1 MKRTIIYVFGPK
13 RLSPQYSSNTELK
26 LQEGGWL
33 KIGQTSEE
41 NDNIDKWESAM
52 VRINQE
58 VRTGIPEVCQL
69 FEVFEYPEQTGKTDD
84 TVRSLLTDDIYNL
97 ECSKV
102 HNQNIDKYEIRAGRE
117 FVYGVTR
124 SQVLNAIAKFERNLI
139 LDNYGKEG
147 FDNLMQMIKD
157 NNSGDS
163 PLEINQDMDSS
174 AEISTNK
181 KSEWCDKLWNSVID
195 KIKSTIGSSIRNPKG
210 RPYINF
216 NSPRRKDFF
225 YDCGYSVRYGI
236 TTVTITT
243 LNGEDAK
250 NQMNEFIAKNDVLT
264 QLPNLKLK
272 QGTKQKNKWA
282 WLITDT
288 LDKTDDELVNWFADT
303 ILKFYSIFE
312 NIEAVK

>member
-13 RLSPQYSSNTELK
+13 RLTPQYSSNTELK

-52 VRINQE
+52 ARIYNE
-58 VRTGIPEVCQL
+58 SRTGIPEVCQL
-69 FEVFEYPEQTGKTDD
+69 FEVFEYPEQPGRTDD
-84 TVRSLLTDDIYNL
+84 IIRSLLTDDIYNL

-163 PLEINQDMDSS
+163 PLEINQDIDPS

-181 KSEWCDKLWNSVID
+181 KSEWCDNLWNSVID
-195 KIKSTIGSSIRNPKG
+195 KIKSTIGSSISNPKG

-236 TTVTITT
+236 TTVTIST

-250 NQMNEFIAKNDVLT
+250 TQMDEFIAKNDVLT
-264 QLPNLKLK
+264 QLPDLKLK

-312 NIEAVK
+312 NIEGQ

>member
-52 VRINQE
+52 ARIYNE
-58 VRTGIPEVCQL
+58 ARTGIPEVCQL
-69 FEVFEYPEQTGKTDD
+69 FEVFEYPEQTGNTDD
-84 TVRSLLTDDIYNL
+84 AIRSLLTDDIYNL

-163 PLEINQDMDSS
+163 PLEINQDIDPS

-181 KSEWCDKLWNSVID
+181 KSEWCDNLWNSVID
-195 KIKSTIGSSIRNPKG
+195 KIKSTIGSSISNPKG

-236 TTVTITT
+236 TTVTIST

-250 NQMNEFIAKNDVLT
+250 TQMDEFIAKNDVLT
-264 QLPNLKLK
+264 QLPDLKLK

-312 NIEAVK
+312 NIEGQ

>member
-13 RLSPQYSSNTELK
+13 RLSPQYFSNTELSQ
-26 LQEGGWL
+26 QEGGWH

-41 NDNIDKWESAM
+41 NDNIDKWKSAM

-69 FEVFEYPEQTGKTDD
+69 FEVFEYPDQMGNTDD
-84 TVRSLLTDDIYNL
+84 NIRSLLTDDIYNL

-102 HNQNIDKYEIRAGRE
+102 HNQNIEKYEIRAGRE

-139 LDNYGKEG
+139 LDNYGKKG

-157 NNSGDS
+157 NNSGES

-181 KSEWCDKLWNSVID
+181 KSEWCDNLWNSIID
-195 KIKSTIGSSIRNPKG
+195 KIKGKIGSSISNPKG
-210 RPYINF
+210 RPYISF
-216 NSPRRKDFF
+216 NSPSRKDFF

-236 TTVTITT
+236 TTITISTF
-243 LNGEDAK
+243 NGEKAK
-250 NQMNEFIAKNDVLT
+250 EEMDDFITKNNILT
-264 QLPNLKLK
+264 LLPDLKLK
-272 QGTKQKNKWA
+272 QGTRQKDKWA

-288 LDKTDDELVNWFADT
+288 LNKTDEELVNWFADN

-312 NIEAVK
+312 NIEGQ

>member
-69 FEVFEYPEQTGKTDD
+69 FEVFEYPEQTGNTDD
-84 TVRSLLTDDIYNL
+84 ATRSLLTDDIYNL

-163 PLEINQDMDSS
+163 PLEINQDIDPS

-181 KSEWCDKLWNSVID
+181 KSEWCDNLWNSVID
-195 KIKSTIGSSIRNPKG
+195 KIKSTIGSSISNPKG

-236 TTVTITT
+236 TTVTIST

-250 NQMNEFIAKNDVLT
+250 TQMDEFIAKNDVLT
-264 QLPNLKLK
+264 QLPDLKLK

-312 NIEAVK
+312 NIEGQ

>member
-13 RLSPQYSSNTELK
+13 RLTPQYSSNTELK

-52 VRINQE
+52 ARIYKE
-58 VRTGIPEVCQL
+58 ARTGIPEVCQL
-69 FEVFEYPEQTGKTDD
+69 FEVFEYPEQPGRTDD
-84 TVRSLLTDDIYNL
+84 IIRSLLTDDIYNL

-102 HNQNIDKYEIRAGRE
+102 HNQNIDKHEIRAGRE

-174 AEISTNK
+174 AEISTNE
-181 KSEWCDKLWNSVID
+181 KSEWCDNLWDSVVD
-195 KIKSTIGSSIRNPKG
+195 KIKGTIGSSISNTKG
-210 RPYINF
+210 RAYIKF
-216 NSPRRKDFF
+216 NSPSRKDFF
-225 YDCGYSVRYGI
+225 YDCGYNVRYGI

-243 LNGEDAK
+243 LNGEEAK
-250 NQMNEFIAKNDVLT
+250 NQMDEFIAKNDVLT
-264 QLPNLKLK
+264 QIPNLKLK
-272 QGTKQKNKWA
+272 QGAKQKKKWA

-288 LDKTDDELVNWFADT
+288 LNKTDEELVNWFADT
-303 ILKFYSIFE
+303 VLKFYNTFE
-312 NIEAVK
+312 LKSNQ

>member
-1 MKRTIIYVFGPK
+1 MKRIIIYVFGPK
-13 RLSPQYSSNTELK
+13 RLSPQYFSNTELSQ
-26 LQEGGWL
+26 QEGGWL

-41 NDNIDKWESAM
+41 NDNIDKWKSAM
-52 VRINQE
+52 ARINQE

-69 FEVFEYPEQTGKTDD
+69 FEVFEYPDQMGNTDD
-84 TVRSLLTDDIYNL
+84 NIRSLLTDDIYNL

-157 NNSGDS
+157 NNSGES
-163 PLEINQDMDSS
+163 PLEINQEIDSS

-181 KSEWCDKLWNSVID
+181 KSEWCDNLWNNIID
-195 KIKSTIGSSIRNPKG
+195 KIKGTIGSTISNPEG
-210 RPYINF
+210 RPYISF
-216 NSPRRKDFF
+216 NSPSRKDFF

-236 TTVTITT
+236 TTITISTF
-243 LNGEDAK
+243 NGEKAK
-250 NQMNEFIAKNDVLT
+250 EEMDDFITKNNILT
-264 QLPNLKLK
+264 LLPDLKLK
-272 QGTKQKNKWA
+272 QGTKQKDKWA

-288 LDKTDDELVNWFADT
+288 LNKPDEELVNWFADN

-312 NIEAVK
+312 NIEGQ

>member
-69 FEVFEYPEQTGKTDD
+69 FEVFEYPEQTGNTDD
-84 TVRSLLTDDIYNL
+84 AIRSLLTDDIYNL

-163 PLEINQDMDSS
+163 PLEINQDIDPS

-181 KSEWCDKLWNSVID
+181 KSEWCDNLWNSVID
-195 KIKSTIGSSIRNPKG
+195 KIKSTIGSSISNPKG

-236 TTVTITT
+236 TTVTIST

-250 NQMNEFIAKNDVLT
+250 TQMDEFIAKNDVLT
-264 QLPNLKLK
+264 LLPDLKLK

-312 NIEAVK
+312 NIEGQ

>member
-69 FEVFEYPEQTGKTDD
+69 FEVFEYPEQTGNTDD
-84 TVRSLLTDDIYNL
+84 AIRSLLTDDIYNL

-147 FDNLMQMIKD
+147 FDNLIQTIKD

-163 PLEINQDMDSS
+163 PLEINQDIDPS

-181 KSEWCDKLWNSVID
+181 KSEWCDNLWNSVID
-195 KIKSTIGSSIRNPKG
+195 KIKSTIGSSISNPKG

-236 TTVTITT
+236 TTVTIST

-250 NQMNEFIAKNDVLT
+250 TQMDEFIAKNDVLT
-264 QLPNLKLK
+264 QLPDLKLK

-312 NIEAVK
+312 NIEGQ

>member
-13 RLSPQYSSNTELK
+13 RLSPQYFSNTELSQ
-26 LQEGGWL
+26 QEGGWL

-41 NDNIDKWESAM
+41 NDNIDKWKSAM

-69 FEVFEYPEQTGKTDD
+69 FEVFEYPDQMGNTDD
-84 TVRSLLTDDIYNL
+84 NIRSLLTDDIYNL

-102 HNQNIDKYEIRAGRE
+102 HNQNIEKYEIRAGRE

-139 LDNYGKEG
+139 LDNYGKKG

-157 NNSGDS
+157 NNSGES
-163 PLEINQDMDSS
+163 PLEINQEIDSS

-181 KSEWCDKLWNSVID
+181 KSEWCDNLWNSIID
-195 KIKSTIGSSIRNPKG
+195 KIKGTIGFSISNPKG
-210 RPYINF
+210 RPYISF
-216 NSPRRKDFF
+216 NSPSRKDFF

-236 TTVTITT
+236 TTITISTF
-243 LNGEDAK
+243 NGEKAK
-250 NQMNEFIAKNDVLT
+250 EEMDDFITKNNILT
-264 QLPNLKLK
+264 LLPDLKLK
-272 QGTKQKNKWA
+272 QGTRQKDKWA

-288 LDKTDDELVNWFADT
+288 LNKPDEELVNWFADN

-312 NIEAVK
+312 NIEGY

>member
-124 SQVLNAIAKFERNLI
+124 SQVVNAIAKFERNLI

-147 FDNLMQMIKD
+147 FD
-157 NNSGDS
+157 
-163 PLEINQDMDSS
+163 
-174 AEISTNK
+174 
-181 KSEWCDKLWNSVID
+181 
-195 KIKSTIGSSIRNPKG
+195 KIG
-210 RPYINF
+210 RAH
-216 NSPRRKDFF
+216 
-225 YDCGYSVRYGI
+225 V
-236 TTVTITT
+236 
-243 LNGEDAK
+243 
-250 NQMNEFIAKNDVLT
+250 
-264 QLPNLKLK
+264 
-272 QGTKQKNKWA
+272 
-282 WLITDT
+282 
-288 LDKTDDELVNWFADT
+288 
-303 ILKFYSIFE
+303 
-312 NIEAVK
+312 

>member
-69 FEVFEYPEQTGKTDD
+69 FEVFEFPEQTGNTDD
-84 TVRSLLTDDIYNL
+84 AIRSLLTDDIYNL
-97 ECSKV
+97 VCSKV

-163 PLEINQDMDSS
+163 PLEINQDIDPS

-181 KSEWCDKLWNSVID
+181 KSEWCDNLWNSVID
-195 KIKSTIGSSIRNPKG
+195 KIKSTIGSSISNPKG

-236 TTVTITT
+236 TTVTIST

-250 NQMNEFIAKNDVLT
+250 TQMDEFIAKNDVLT
-264 QLPNLKLK
+264 QLPDLKLK

-312 NIEAVK
+312 NIEGQ

>member
-13 RLSPQYSSNTELK
+13 RLTPQYSSNTELK

-52 VRINQE
+52 ARIYKE
-58 VRTGIPEVCQL
+58 ARTGIPEVCQL
-69 FEVFEYPEQTGKTDD
+69 FEVFEYPEQPGRTDD
-84 TVRSLLTDDIYNL
+84 IIRSLLTGDIYNL

-102 HNQNIDKYEIRAGRE
+102 HNQNIDKHEIRAGRE

-174 AEISTNK
+174 AEFSTSK
-181 KSEWCDKLWNSVID
+181 KSEWCDNLWNSVID
-195 KIKSTIGSSIRNPKG
+195 KIKSTIGSSISNPKG

-236 TTVTITT
+236 TTVTIST

-250 NQMNEFIAKNDVLT
+250 KQMDEFIAKNDVLT
-264 QLPNLKLK
+264 QLPDLKLK

-312 NIEAVK
+312 NIEGQ

>member
-41 NDNIDKWESAM
+41 NDNIGKWESAM
-52 VRINQE
+52 ARINQE

-69 FEVFEYPEQTGKTDD
+69 FEVFEYPEQTGNTDD
-84 TVRSLLTDDIYNL
+84 NIRSLLTDDIYNL

-124 SQVLNAIAKFERNLI
+124 SRVLNAIAKFERNLI

-181 KSEWCDKLWNSVID
+181 KSEWCDNLWNNVID
-195 KIKSTIGSSIRNPKG
+195 KIKSTIGSSISNPKG

-216 NSPRRKDFF
+216 NSPNRKDFF

-236 TTVTITT
+236 TTVTIST
-243 LNGEDAK
+243 LNGEAAK
-250 NQMNEFIAKNDVLT
+250 KQMDEFIAKNDVLT

-272 QGTKQKNKWA
+272 QGAKQKNKWA

-312 NIEAVK
+312 NIEGQ

>member
-102 HNQNIDKYEIRAGRE
+102 HNQNIDKYEIRAGHE

-181 KSEWCDKLWNSVID
+181 KSEWCDYLWNSVID
-195 KIKSTIGSSIRNPKG
+195 KIKSTIGSSISNPKG

-236 TTVTITT
+236 TTVTIST
-243 LNGEDAK
+243 LNGEHAK
-250 NQMNEFIAKNDVLT
+250 KQMDEFIAKNDVLT

-312 NIEAVK
+312 NIEGQ

>member
-52 VRINQE
+52 ARIYNE
-58 VRTGIPEVCQL
+58 SRTGIPEVCQL
-69 FEVFEYPEQTGKTDD
+69 FEVFEYPEQPGRTDD
-84 TVRSLLTDDIYNL
+84 IIRSLLTDDIYNL

-181 KSEWCDKLWNSVID
+181 KSEWCDNLWNSVID
-195 KIKSTIGSSIRNPKG
+195 KIKSTIGSSISNPKG

-236 TTVTITT
+236 TTVTIST

-250 NQMNEFIAKNDVLT
+250 KQMDKFIAKNDVLT
-264 QLPNLKLK
+264 QLPDLKLK

-312 NIEAVK
+312 NIEGQ

>member
-52 VRINQE
+52 VRINQK

-69 FEVFEYPEQTGKTDD
+69 FEVFEYPEQTGNTDD
-84 TVRSLLTDDIYNL
+84 AIRSLLTDDIYNL

-163 PLEINQDMDSS
+163 PLEINQDIDPS

-181 KSEWCDKLWNSVID
+181 KSEWCDNLWNSVID
-195 KIKSTIGSSIRNPKG
+195 KIKSTIGSSISNPKG

-236 TTVTITT
+236 TTVTIST

-250 NQMNEFIAKNDVLT
+250 TQMDEFIAKNDVLT
-264 QLPNLKLK
+264 QLPDLKLK

-312 NIEAVK
+312 NIEGQ

>member
-69 FEVFEYPEQTGKTDD
+69 FEVFEYPEQTGNTDD
-84 TVRSLLTDDIYNL
+84 AIRSLLTDDIYNL

-102 HNQNIDKYEIRAGRE
+102 HNQNIDKYGIRAGRE

-163 PLEINQDMDSS
+163 PLEINQDIDPS

-181 KSEWCDKLWNSVID
+181 KSEWCDNLWNSVID
-195 KIKSTIGSSIRNPKG
+195 KIKSTIGSSISNPKG

-236 TTVTITT
+236 TTVTIST

-250 NQMNEFIAKNDVLT
+250 TQMDEFIAKNDVLT
-264 QLPNLKLK
+264 QLPDLKLK

-312 NIEAVK
+312 NIEGQ

>member
-69 FEVFEYPEQTGKTDD
+69 FEVFEYPEQTGNTDD
-84 TVRSLLTDDIYNL
+84 AIRSLLTDDIYNL

-163 PLEINQDMDSS
+163 PLEINQDIDPST
-174 AEISTNK
+174 EISTNK
-181 KSEWCDKLWNSVID
+181 KSEWCDNLWNSVID
-195 KIKSTIGSSIRNPKG
+195 KIKSTIGSSISNPKG

-236 TTVTITT
+236 TTVTIST

-250 NQMNEFIAKNDVLT
+250 TQMDEFIAKNDVLT
-264 QLPNLKLK
+264 QLPDLKLK

-288 LDKTDDELVNWFADT
+288 LDKTDEELVNWFVDT

-312 NIEAVK
+312 NIEGQ

>member
-69 FEVFEYPEQTGKTDD
+69 FEVFEYPEQTGNTDD
-84 TVRSLLTDDIYNL
+84 AIRSLLTDDIYNL

-163 PLEINQDMDSS
+163 PLEINQDIDPY

-181 KSEWCDKLWNSVID
+181 KSEWCDNLWNSVID
-195 KIKSTIGSSIRNPKG
+195 KIKSTIGSSISNPKG

-236 TTVTITT
+236 TTVTIST

-250 NQMNEFIAKNDVLT
+250 TQMDEFIAKNDVLT
-264 QLPNLKLK
+264 QLPDLKLK

-312 NIEAVK
+312 NIEGQ

>member
-69 FEVFEYPEQTGKTDD
+69 FEVFEYPEQTGNTDD
-84 TVRSLLTDDIYNL
+84 AIRSLLTDDIYNL

-163 PLEINQDMDSS
+163 PLEINQDIDPS

-181 KSEWCDKLWNSVID
+181 KSEWCDNLWNSVID
-195 KIKSTIGSSIRNPKG
+195 KIKSTIGSSISNPKG

-236 TTVTITT
+236 TTVTIST

-250 NQMNEFIAKNDVLT
+250 TQMDEFIAKNDVLT
-264 QLPNLKLK
+264 QLPDLKLK

-288 LDKTDDELVNWFADT
+288 LDKTDDKLVNWFADT

-312 NIEAVK
+312 NIEGQ

>member
-41 NDNIDKWESAM
+41 NDNIDKWKSAM
-52 VRINQE
+52 ARINQE

-69 FEVFEYPEQTGKTDD
+69 FEVFEYPDQMGNTDD
-84 TVRSLLTDDIYNL
+84 NIRSLLTDDIYNL

-181 KSEWCDKLWNSVID
+181 KSEWCDNLWNSVID
-195 KIKSTIGSSIRNPKG
+195 KIKSTIGSSISNPKG

-236 TTVTITT
+236 TTVTITS
-243 LNGEDAK
+243 LNCEDAK

-264 QLPNLKLK
+264 QLPDLKLK

-312 NIEAVK
+312 NIEGQ

>member
-69 FEVFEYPEQTGKTDD
+69 FEVFEYPEQTENTDD
-84 TVRSLLTDDIYNL
+84 AIRSLLTDDIYNL

-163 PLEINQDMDSS
+163 PLEINQDIDPS

-181 KSEWCDKLWNSVID
+181 KSEWCDNLWNSVID
-195 KIKSTIGSSIRNPKG
+195 KIKSTIGSSISNPKG

-236 TTVTITT
+236 TTVTIST

-250 NQMNEFIAKNDVLT
+250 TQMDEFIAKNDVLT
-264 QLPNLKLK
+264 QLPDLKLK

-312 NIEAVK
+312 NIEGQ

>member
-69 FEVFEYPEQTGKTDD
+69 FEVFEYPERTGNTDD
-84 TVRSLLTDDIYNL
+84 AIRSLLTDDIYNL

-163 PLEINQDMDSS
+163 PLEINQDIDPS

-181 KSEWCDKLWNSVID
+181 KSEWCDNLWNSVID
-195 KIKSTIGSSIRNPKG
+195 KIKSTIGSSISNPKG

-236 TTVTITT
+236 TTVTIST

-250 NQMNEFIAKNDVLT
+250 TQMDEFIAKNDVLT
-264 QLPNLKLK
+264 QLPDLKLK

-312 NIEAVK
+312 NIEGQ

>member
-41 NDNIDKWESAM
+41 NDNIDKWKSAM

-69 FEVFEYPEQTGKTDD
+69 FEVFEYPDQMGNTDD
-84 TVRSLLTDDIYNL
+84 NIRSLLTDDIYNL

-102 HNQNIDKYEIRAGRE
+102 HNQNIEKYEIRAGRE

-163 PLEINQDMDSS
+163 PLEINQDIDPS

-181 KSEWCDKLWNSVID
+181 KSEWCDNLWNSVID
-195 KIKSTIGSSIRNPKG
+195 KIKSTIGSSISNPKG

-236 TTVTITT
+236 TTVTIST

-250 NQMNEFIAKNDVLT
+250 TQMDEFIAKNDVLT
-264 QLPNLKLK
+264 QLPDLKLK

-312 NIEAVK
+312 NIEGQ

>member
-13 RLSPQYSSNTELK
+13 RLSPQYFSNTELSQ
-26 LQEGGWL
+26 QEGGWL

-41 NDNIDKWESAM
+41 NDNIDKWKSAM
-52 VRINQE
+52 ARINQE

-69 FEVFEYPEQTGKTDD
+69 FEVFEYPDQMGNTDD
-84 TVRSLLTDDIYNL
+84 NIRSLLTDDIYNL

-147 FDNLMQMIKD
+147 GDNLMQMIKD
-157 NNSGDS
+157 NNSGES
-163 PLEINQDMDSS
+163 PLEINQEIDSS

-181 KSEWCDKLWNSVID
+181 KSEWCDNLWNNIID
-195 KIKSTIGSSIRNPKG
+195 KIKGTIGSTISNPKG
-210 RPYINF
+210 RPYISF
-216 NSPRRKDFF
+216 NSPSRKDFF

-236 TTVTITT
+236 TTITISTF
-243 LNGEDAK
+243 NGEKAK
-250 NQMNEFIAKNDVLT
+250 EETDDFITKNIILT
-264 QLPNLKLK
+264 LLPDLKLK
-272 QGTKQKNKWA
+272 QGTKQKDKWA

-288 LDKTDDELVNWFADT
+288 LNKPDEELVNWFADN

-312 NIEAVK
+312 NIEGQ

>member
-69 FEVFEYPEQTGKTDD
+69 FEVFEYPEQTGNTDD
-84 TVRSLLTDDIYNL
+84 AIRSLLTDDIYNL

-163 PLEINQDMDSS
+163 PLEINQDIDPSE
-174 AEISTNK
+174 EISTNK
-181 KSEWCDKLWNSVID
+181 KSEWCDNLWNSVID
-195 KIKSTIGSSIRNPKG
+195 KIKSTIGSSISNPKG

-236 TTVTITT
+236 TTVTIST

-250 NQMNEFIAKNDVLT
+250 TQMDEFIAKNDVLT
-264 QLPNLKLK
+264 QLPDLKLK

-312 NIEAVK
+312 NIEGQ

>member
-52 VRINQE
+52 ARIYNE
-58 VRTGIPEVCQL
+58 SRTGIPEVCQL
-69 FEVFEYPEQTGKTDD
+69 FEVFEYPEQPGRTDD
-84 TVRSLLTDDIYNL
+84 IIRSLLTDDIYNL

-157 NNSGDS
+157 NNSGDL

-174 AEISTNK
+174 AEFSTSR
-181 KSEWCDKLWNSVID
+181 KSEWCDNLWNSVID
-195 KIKSTIGSSIRNPKG
+195 KIKSTIGSSISNPKG

-236 TTVTITT
+236 TTVTIST

-250 NQMNEFIAKNDVLT
+250 KQMDKFIAKNDVLT
-264 QLPNLKLK
+264 QLPDLKLK

-312 NIEAVK
+312 NIEGQ

>member
-52 VRINQE
+52 ARINKE

-69 FEVFEYPEQTGKTDD
+69 FEVFEYPEQTGNTDD
-84 TVRSLLTDDIYNL
+84 AIRSLLTDDIYNL

-102 HNQNIDKYEIRAGRE
+102 HNQNIDKYVIRAGRE

-181 KSEWCDKLWNSVID
+181 KSEWCDNLWNSVID
-195 KIKSTIGSSIRNPKG
+195 KIKSTIGSSISNPKG

-236 TTVTITT
+236 TTVTIST

-250 NQMNEFIAKNDVLT
+250 TQMDEFIAKNDVLT
-264 QLPNLKLK
+264 QLPDLKLK

-312 NIEAVK
+312 NIEGQ

>member
-13 RLSPQYSSNTELK
+13 RLTPQYSSNTELK

-52 VRINQE
+52 ARIYKE
-58 VRTGIPEVCQL
+58 ARTGIPEVCQL
-69 FEVFEYPEQTGKTDD
+69 FEVFEYPEQPGRTDD
-84 TVRSLLTDDIYNL
+84 IIRSLLTDDIYNL

-102 HNQNIDKYEIRAGRE
+102 HNQNIDKHEIRAGRE

-174 AEISTNK
+174 AEFSTSK
-181 KSEWCDKLWNSVID
+181 KSEWCDNLWNSVID
-195 KIKSTIGSSIRNPKG
+195 KINSTIGSSISNPKG

-236 TTVTITT
+236 TTVTIST

-250 NQMNEFIAKNDVLT
+250 KQMDEFIAKNDVLT
-264 QLPNLKLK
+264 QLPDLKLK

-312 NIEAVK
+312 NIEGQ

>member
-13 RLSPQYSSNTELK
+13 RLTPQYSSNTELK

-52 VRINQE
+52 ARIYNE
-58 VRTGIPEVCQL
+58 SRTGIPEVCQL
-69 FEVFEYPEQTGKTDD
+69 FEVFEYPEQPGRTDD
-84 TVRSLLTDDIYNL
+84 IIRSLLTDDIYNL

-174 AEISTNK
+174 AEFSTSK
-181 KSEWCDKLWNSVID
+181 KSEWCDNLWNSVID
-195 KIKSTIGSSIRNPKG
+195 KIKSTIGSSISNPKG

-236 TTVTITT
+236 TTVTIST

-250 NQMNEFIAKNDVLT
+250 KQMDKFIAKNDVLT
-264 QLPNLKLK
+264 QLPDLKLK

-312 NIEAVK
+312 NIEGQ

>member
-13 RLSPQYSSNTELK
+13 RLSPQYFSNTELSQ
-26 LQEGGWL
+26 QEGGWL

-41 NDNIDKWESAM
+41 NDNIDKWKSAM

-69 FEVFEYPEQTGKTDD
+69 FEVFEYPDQMGNTDD
-84 TVRSLLTDDIYNL
+84 NIRSLLTDDIYNL

-102 HNQNIDKYEIRAGRE
+102 HNQNIEKYEIRAGRE

-139 LDNYGKEG
+139 LDNYGKKG

-157 NNSGDS
+157 NNSGES

-181 KSEWCDKLWNSVID
+181 KSEWCDNLWNSIID
-195 KIKSTIGSSIRNPKG
+195 KIKGKIGSSISNPKD
-210 RPYINF
+210 RPYISF
-216 NSPRRKDFF
+216 NSPSRKDFF

-236 TTVTITT
+236 TTITISTF
-243 LNGEDAK
+243 NGEKAK
-250 NQMNEFIAKNDVLT
+250 EEMDDFITKNNILT
-264 QLPNLKLK
+264 LLPDLKLK
-272 QGTKQKNKWA
+272 QGTRQKDKWA

-288 LDKTDDELVNWFADT
+288 LNKTDEELVNWFADN

-312 NIEAVK
+312 NIEGQ

>member
-69 FEVFEYPEQTGKTDD
+69 FEVFEYPEQPGRTDD
-84 TVRSLLTDDIYNL
+84 IIRSLLTDDIYNL

-163 PLEINQDMDSS
+163 PLEINQDIDPS

-181 KSEWCDKLWNSVID
+181 KSEWCDYLWNSVID
-195 KIKSTIGSSIRNPKG
+195 KIKSTIGSSISNPKG

-236 TTVTITT
+236 TTVTIST

-250 NQMNEFIAKNDVLT
+250 TQMDEFIAKNDVLT
-264 QLPNLKLK
+264 QLPDLKLK

-312 NIEAVK
+312 NIEGQ

>member
-41 NDNIDKWESAM
+41 NDNIDKWKSAM
-52 VRINQE
+52 ARINQE

-69 FEVFEYPEQTGKTDD
+69 FEVFEYPDQMGNTDD
-84 TVRSLLTDDIYNL
+84 NIRSLLTDDIYNL

-157 NNSGDS
+157 NNSGES

-181 KSEWCDKLWNSVID
+181 KSEWCDNLWNSVID
-195 KIKSTIGSSIRNPKG
+195 KIKSTIGSSISNPKG

-236 TTVTITT
+236 TTVTITS
-243 LNGEDAK
+243 LNCEDAK

-264 QLPNLKLK
+264 QLPDLKLK

-312 NIEAVK
+312 NIEGQ

>member
-13 RLSPQYSSNTELK
+13 RLSPQYFSNTEVSQ
-26 LQEGGWL
+26 QEGGWL

-41 NDNIDKWESAM
+41 NDNIDKWKSAM

-69 FEVFEYPEQTGKTDD
+69 FEVFEYPDQMGNTDD
-84 TVRSLLTDDIYNL
+84 NIRSLLTDDIYNL

-139 LDNYGKEG
+139 LDNYGKKG

-157 NNSGDS
+157 NNSGES

-174 AEISTNK
+174 TEISTNK
-181 KSEWCDKLWNSVID
+181 KSEWCDNLWNSIID
-195 KIKSTIGSSIRNPKG
+195 KIKGTIGSTISNPKG
-210 RPYINF
+210 RPYISF
-216 NSPRRKDFF
+216 NSPSRKDFF

-236 TTVTITT
+236 TTITISTF
-243 LNGEDAK
+243 NGEKAK
-250 NQMNEFIAKNDVLT
+250 EEMDDFITKNNIITL
-264 QLPNLKLK
+264 LPDLKLK
-272 QGTKQKNKWA
+272 QGTRQKDKWA

-288 LDKTDDELVNWFADT
+288 LNKPDEELVNWFADN

-312 NIEAVK
+312 YIEGQ

>member
-1 MKRTIIYVFGPK
+1 
-13 RLSPQYSSNTELK
+13 
-26 LQEGGWL
+26 
-33 KIGQTSEE
+33 
-41 NDNIDKWESAM
+41 M

-69 FEVFEYPEQTGKTDD
+69 FEVFEYPEQTGNTDD
-84 TVRSLLTDDIYNL
+84 AIRSLLTDDIYNL

-174 AEISTNK
+174 AEFSTSK
-181 KSEWCDKLWNSVID
+181 KSEWCDNLWNSVID
-195 KIKSTIGSSIRNPKG
+195 KIKSTIGSSISNPKG

-236 TTVTITT
+236 TTVTIST
-243 LNGEDAK
+243 LNGKDAK
-250 NQMNEFIAKNDVLT
+250 KQMDEFIAKNDVLT
-264 QLPNLKLK
+264 QLPDLKLK

-312 NIEAVK
+312 NIEGQ

>member
-69 FEVFEYPEQTGKTDD
+69 FEVFEYPEQTGNTDD
-84 TVRSLLTDDIYNL
+84 AIRSLLTDDIYNL

-163 PLEINQDMDSS
+163 PLEINQDIDPS

-181 KSEWCDKLWNSVID
+181 KSEWCDNLWNSVID
-195 KIKSTIGSSIRNPKG
+195 KIKSTIGSSISNPKG

-236 TTVTITT
+236 TTVTIST

-250 NQMNEFIAKNDVLT
+250 TLMDEFIAKNDVLT
-264 QLPNLKLK
+264 QLPDLKLK

-312 NIEAVK
+312 NIEGQ

>member
-13 RLSPQYSSNTELK
+13 RLSPQYFSNTELSQ
-26 LQEGGWL
+26 QEGGWL

-41 NDNIDKWESAM
+41 NDNIDKWKSAM

-69 FEVFEYPEQTGKTDD
+69 FEVFEYPDQMGNTDD
-84 TVRSLLTDDIYNL
+84 NIRSLLTDDIYNL

-102 HNQNIDKYEIRAGRE
+102 HNQNIEKYEIRAGRE

-139 LDNYGKEG
+139 LDNYGKKG

-157 NNSGDS
+157 NNSGES

-174 AEISTNK
+174 AENSTNK
-181 KSEWCDKLWNSVID
+181 KSEWCDNLWNSIID
-195 KIKSTIGSSIRNPKG
+195 KIKDTISSSISNPKG
-210 RPYINF
+210 RPYISF
-216 NSPRRKDFF
+216 NSPSRKDFF

-236 TTVTITT
+236 TTITISTF
-243 LNGEDAK
+243 NGEKAK
-250 NQMNEFIAKNDVLT
+250 EEMDDFITKNNILT
-264 QLPNLKLK
+264 LLPDLKLK
-272 QGTKQKNKWA
+272 QGTRQKDKWA

-288 LDKTDDELVNWFADT
+288 LNKPDEELVNWFADN

-312 NIEAVK
+312 NIEGY